1 MQHQQRTPQACGCGQ
16 YQCKRFVQQAQA
28 PQQAK
33 ACKCAPAR
41 QPGAMPYRQPQRQ
54 SQPKGL
60 GSARQVGPPITKAAE
75 KGQVHTG
82 ADQGQVLQ
90 AADLPGCRDQHPSQ
104 GHAIQH
110 RRQAQSPQIP
120 MPAPVTGHDCLP
132 EQQRRLG
139 VSHVVQVR
147 HQGQPLAAACGQAG
161 DAAVDHLVAI
171 AGQVQAVQPRQVA
184 NTKNQKQ

>member
-1 MQHQQRTPQACGCGQ
+1 MLLMNFGVLPWGSIQTMRKT
-16 YQCKRFVQQAQA
+16 
-28 PQQAK
+28 
-33 ACKCAPAR
+33 AR
-41 QPGAMPYRQPQRQ
+41 SRA
-54 SQPKGL
+54 S
-60 GSARQVGPPITKAAE
+60 
-75 KGQVHTG
+75 
-82 ADQGQVLQ
+82 
-90 AADLPGCRDQHPSQ
+90 
-104 GHAIQH
+104 
-110 RRQAQSPQIP
+110 SPIP

-147 HQGQPLAAACGQAG
+147 HQWQPLAAACGQAG

>member
-75 KGQVHTG
+75 EGQVNTG
-82 ADQGQVLQ
+82 ADQGQISL
-90 AADLPGCRDQHPSQ
+90 AADVPGDCDEAARQSQ
-104 GHAIQH
+104 AVKRG
-110 RRQAQSPQIP
+110 RQAQAPQLP
-120 MPAPVTGHDCLP
+120 VCAPVAHCNGLP
-132 EQQRRLG
+132 EQQGRFG